1 MATQGSI
8 ILVLLLNKKKE
19 LLAGPEIISRGFVYM
34 KSSNELF
41 DKLKLKVREEY
52 SMMDL
57 DRNAPGFFS
66 ELRNQLRK
74 VVSNYVYSI
83 TEKDPMIIPVVV
95 QM

>member
-1 MATQGSI
+1 
-8 ILVLLLNKKKE
+8 
-19 LLAGPEIISRGFVYM
+19 
-34 KSSNELF
+34 
-41 DKLKLKVREEY
+41 
-52 SMMDL
+52 MDL